1 MPHLIYFVIN
11 IKIYFYPSKYEEKE
25 LLFDKFIWLKI
36 SSMVVVP
43 YLQAQKVEEVV
54 LYLSSQHSN
63 FKTRQ
68 SHFCAQEAQIY
79 VKVAIFV
86 AK

>member
-1 MPHLIYFVIN
+1 
-11 IKIYFYPSKYEEKE
+11 
-25 LLFDKFIWLKI
+25 
-36 SSMVVVP
+36 MVVVP

-63 FKTRQ
+63 FKTHQ
-68 SHFCAQEAQIY
+68 SHFCAQEAQLY

-86 AK
+86 ARKC